1 MQTGHSSVIA
11 AALLLAAVPA
21 LAQEDD
27 RPRSEALEQLVDCRG
42 ISDDAQR
49 LACFDREV
57 AAIDA
62 AEAANELVV
71 VDREQIRKTR
81 RTLFGLSLPDLGIF
95 GGGEGEEEE
104 EGVSQIESTIKDVRR
119 GSYGRWIITLE
130 NGAVWAQT
138 DDRNLPRWPKA
149 GQPILI
155 KRAAFGSFK
164 ANINEQNAIRVE
176 RLR

>member
-1 MQTGHSSVIA
+1 MQTSHSSVIA
-11 AALLLAAVPA
+11 AAFLLAAVPA

-62 AEAANELVV
+62 AEAADELVV

-95 GGGEGEEEE
+95 GGGEGDEEE

-155 KRAAFGSFK
+155 KRAALGSFK